1 MKNFFLYFFSLA
13 TLVMNAGVYAQTAQL
28 QGGDANRGAT
38 KNSMCIGCHAIPG
51 YKTAFPVVYN
61 VPKIGGQTPAYIAVA
76 LRAYKKGERTHPS
89 MRAIAVSL
97 SEQDILDLAAYY
109 SQQRAVSST
118 VQIQPPRSDRL
129 K

>member
-1 MKNFFLYFFSLA
+1 MKKLFLCFFSLA
-13 TLVMNAGVYAQTAQL
+13 VLTMNASVYAQAVNAQ
-28 QGGDANRGAT
+28 GDATRGAT

-61 VPKIGGQTPAYIAVA
+61 VPKIGGQTQAYIASA
-76 LRAYKKGERTHPS
+76 LHAYKKGERTHPS
-89 MRAIAVSL
+89 MRAVAVSL

-109 SQQRAVSST
+109 SQQRPT
-118 VQIQPPRSDRL
+118 PQ